1 MKISTNLKSSFKMLL
16 AAVTLSAVV
25 TSCSKDFDNTPAPS
39 VSGLNM
45 IHASPTAEKFD
56 FFVGN
61 TRGNN
66 EDFFLGKKLGYYNV
80 YSGTSKIS
88 ITKKGSQTALASEN
102 FNFAPERGYSLFVI
116 GKLDSVK
123 FLMVKDSVSLPA
135 SGKAN
140 IRFVNVSPDAP
151 ALNLAVGTAAT
162 DLVTDKAYKQYS
174 EFTTIDAA
182 TKVTFTAKN
191 KATGAVEATLP
202 DVEIKSGSTYTVWVK
217 GLKAATD
224 STKLGLA
231 IFRH

>member
-1 MKISTNLKSSFKMLL
+1 MLF
-16 AAVTLSAVV
+16 AALTLSAVM

-45 IHASPTAEKFD
+45 INASPTTELLD
-56 FFVGN
+56 FFVNN

-66 EDFFLGKKLGYYNV
+66 ENFDFGKKLGYYNL

-88 ITKKGSQTALASEN
+88 MTKKGSQTALTSES

-116 GKLDSVK
+116 GKIDSLK

-140 IRFVNVSPDAP
+140 VRFVNVSPDAP
-151 ALNLAVGTAAT
+151 ALNLSVGTAAT
-162 DLVTDKAYKQYS
+162 DLVTDKGYKQYS

-182 TKVTFTAKN
+182 TKVSFTAKN

-202 DVEIKSGSTYTVWVK
+202 DVEIKSGETYTIWVK

>member
-1 MKISTNLKSSFKMLL
+1 MKISTNLKSSFKMLF
-16 AAVTLSAVV
+16 AALTLSAVI
-25 TSCSKDFDNTPAPS
+25 TSCSKDFDNTPAPA

-45 IHASPTAEKFD
+45 INASPTTELLD
-56 FFVGN
+56 FYVNN

-66 EDFFLGKKLGYYNV
+66 ENFGLGKKLGYYNL

-88 ITKKGSQTALASEN
+88 ITKKGSQTTLASEN

-116 GKLDSVK
+116 GKVDSLK
-123 FLMVKDSVSLPA
+123 FLMVKDSVSMPA

-140 IRFVNVSPDAP
+140 VRFVNVSPDAP

-182 TKVTFTAKN
+182 PKVTFTAKN
-191 KATGAVEATLP
+191 KATGAVEATLA
-202 DVEIKSGSTYTVWVK
+202 DVEIKSGATYTIWVK

-231 IFRH
+231 IFTH